1 AVDTTLGP
9 MAFAVYTA
17 PTDFVRPATNDSA
30 LASRNISIQIQS
42 LKTGEV
48 RTVPVTI
55 MRPPLALIHGIWSGP
70 GAWTNFG
77 VHVNNQLTR
86 LSDDQRF
93 NAFLINYQSTNGDG
107 FATNANK

>member
-1 AVDTTLGP
+1 MATTLGP

-17 PTDFVRPATNDSA
+17 PADFVRPDTNDST
-30 LASRNISIQIQS
+30 LASRNINIQIQS
-42 LKTGEV
+42 LTNGGA

-55 MRPPLALIHGIWSGP
+55 VRPPLALIHGIWSGP

-77 VHVNNQLTR
+77 VRTNSQLTR

-93 NAFLINYQSTNGDG
+93 TTFLINYQSTNGDG
-107 FATNANK
+107 FAANAGM